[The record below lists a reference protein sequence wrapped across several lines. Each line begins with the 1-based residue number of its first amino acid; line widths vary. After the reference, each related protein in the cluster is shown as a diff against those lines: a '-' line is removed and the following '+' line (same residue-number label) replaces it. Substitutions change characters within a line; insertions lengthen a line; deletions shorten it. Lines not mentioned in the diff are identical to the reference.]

1 MASFEFTDRD
11 FKARRLVLEI
21 DNEFNIFSVAIR
33 DRDGSNYMSAI
44 IPLDDLR
51 EKGLFIKETVQVKET
66 N

>member
-11 FKARRLVLEI
+11 FKERRIVLEI
-21 DNEFNIFSVAIR
+21 AHEFNIFSVAIR

>member
-11 FKARRLVLEI
+11 FKERRIVLEI
-21 DNEFNIFSVAIR
+21 DHEFNIFSVAIR

>member
-1 MASFEFTDRD
+1 MAFEFTDRD
-11 FKARRLVLEI
+11 FKERRIVLEI
-21 DNEFNIFSVAIR
+21 DHEFNIFSVAIR